1 MLKKIITTGLLSVSA
16 LAIITA
22 NAATPA
28 DASHDAK
35 NNKKH
40 THHTSV
46 TRKSKPAPVA
56 KVNEAKNND
65 SFMQAISLQRNGGLP
80 AGLYVSGQV
89 GYADTNMKSKLPADV
104 GVGLAN
110 DGLASRLAMG
120 YKFNQNFAIEVGYLQ
135 LQKET
140 INGGNI
146 STSNQQNAIDI
157 AGKGI
162 LPITHN
168 VNIYGK
174 VGAAYLTTQLEEKHN
189 DTVPVTIDLN
199 NQYGIAKHQWAPEV
213 AVGMGYDITPNVSV
227 DTSFTHIHPV
237 ASKRAGNIN
246 YLAVGVGYT
255 FG

>member
-16 LAIITA
+16 LAIMTA

-28 DASHDAK
+28 DTYQDAK
-35 NNKKH
+35 ISKKH
-40 THHTSV
+40 THRTSV
-46 TRKSKPAPVA
+46 TPKSKPASVV
-56 KVNEAKNND
+56 KVNETKNND
-65 SFMQAISLQRNGGLP
+65 SFMQATSLQRNGGLP

-89 GYADTNMKSKLPADV
+89 GYADTNMKSKLPADI

-110 DGLASRLAMG
+110 DGLAGRLAMG
-120 YKFNQNFAIEVGYLQ
+120 YKFNQKFAIEVGYLQ

-140 INGGNI
+140 INESDSSI
-146 STSNQQNAIDI
+146 SNQQNAIDI
-157 AGKGI
+157 AGKGT

-168 VNIYGK
+168 VNVYGK
-174 VGAAYLTTQLEEKHN
+174 VGAAYLTTQLEEKN
-189 DTVPVTIDLN
+189 AGAVPFTIGFN
-199 NQYGIAKHQWAPEV
+199 NKYGIAKHQWAPEV

-227 DTSFTHIHPV
+227 DTSFTHIHPM